1 MHQTLCEWYENPRE
15 IHSVKMNIDILICT
29 LDEGIQKV
37 PYVLMPEQYG
47 VRYVVSMQ
55 WTEESKLGLVPECLK
70 TRDDVTM
77 TYLEGRGLSR
87 NRNNA
92 ISHAQGDVLVI
103 ADDDNRY
110 TPQFVET
117 IRLAYSSH
125 PDVDI
130 ITFQGLDYDG
140 HPIHEYP
147 AMYVCSCEMTFRK
160 HVTTQFDVRFGLGSR
175 MFCAG
180 EEQVW
185 MKDAE
190 CAGWKAV
197 YVPKPIVMTSADT
210 TGIHFLGNAQL
221 QRSKGATFRYVYGT
235 ADAVWR
241 SIKEAGWYLV
251 HRRANPFPILL
262 NMMKGIAS
270 L

>member
-1 MHQTLCEWYENPRE
+1 MTQKNCMTVE
-15 IHSVKMNIDILICT
+15 ILICT
-29 LDEGIQKV
+29 LDEGIMRV
-37 PYVLMPEQYG
+37 PQVLMPPQEG
-47 VRYVVSMQ
+47 VSYVVSMQ
-55 WTEESKLGLVPECLK
+55 WTKESSLELVPECLME
-70 TRDDVTM
+70 RGDVTVS
-77 TYLEGRGLSR
+77 YLQGCGLSM

-92 ISHAQGDVLVI
+92 ISCAQGDILVL

-110 TPQFVET
+110 TPEFIST
-117 IRLAYSSH
+117 IRAAYSSH

-130 ITFQGLDYDG
+130 ITFQGLDYER
-140 HPIHEYP
+140 HLVHEYP
-147 AMYVCSCEMTFRK
+147 AMYVCSCEMTFRRR
-160 HVTTQFDVRFGLGSR
+160 VTTKFDVRFGLGSR

-190 CAGWKAV
+190 SEGWKAM
-197 YVPKPIVMTSADT
+197 YVPKPIVMTSSDT
-210 TGIHFLGNAQL
+210 TGVHFLGNALL

-241 SIKEAGWYLV
+241 SVKEAGWYLV
-251 HRRANPFPILL
+251 HKGANPFPIFI
-262 NMMKGIAS
+262 NMIKGIAS

>member
-1 MHQTLCEWYENPRE
+1 MTVE
-15 IHSVKMNIDILICT
+15 ILICT
-29 LDEGIQKV
+29 LDEGIMRGPQE
-37 PYVLMPEQYG
+37 LMPPQEG
-47 VRYVVSMQ
+47 VGYVVSMQ
-55 WTEESKLGLVPECLK
+55 WTKESSLELVPECL
-70 TRDDVTM
+70 RERGDVTVS
-77 TYLEGRGLSR
+77 YLQGRGLSR

-92 ISHAQGDVLVI
+92 ISHAQGDILVL

-110 TPQFVET
+110 TPEFIST
-117 IRLAYSSH
+117 IRAAYLSH

-130 ITFQGLDYDG
+130 ITFQCLDYEG
-140 HPIHEYP
+140 HLVHEYP
-147 AMYVCSCEMTFRK
+147 AMYVCSCEMTFRRR
-160 HVTTQFDVRFGLGSR
+160 VTTRFDVRFGLGSR

-190 CAGWKAV
+190 SAGWKAL

-210 TGIHFLGNAQL
+210 TGIHFLGNALL

-241 SIKEAGWYLV
+241 SVKEAGWYLV
-251 HRRANPFPILL
+251 HKGANPFPIVV
-262 NMMKGIAS
+262 NMIKGIAS